1 MVDIMTSEQRS
12 ALMSRIR
19 SVDTKPEL
27 LVRRALHAIGY
38 RFRTHVRGLPGR
50 PDLVFTKRRA
60 VIFVHGC
67 FWHRHGC
74 KKTYVPKVREE
85 FWGGKFEANTSRDE
99 RNQSQLLQ
107 SGWRVLIVWE
117 CEVESDNTLIDR
129 IIAFLAAAHHLTTR
143 RRLPGRRG
151 NSR

>member
-1 MVDIMTSEQRS
+1 MVDIMTTEQRS
-12 ALMSRIR
+12 ALMCRIR

-27 LVRRALHAIGY
+27 FVRRALHAMGY

-85 FWGGKFEANTSRDE
+85 FWGEKFAANTSRDE
-99 RNQSQLLQ
+99 RNQSQLIQ

-117 CEVESDNTLIDR
+117 CEVENDDTLLDR
-129 IIAFLAAAHHLTTR
+129 MVAFLG
-143 RRLPGRRG
+143 PPVFKPK
-151 NSR
+151 

>member
-1 MVDIMTSEQRS
+1 MADIMTTEQRS

-27 LVRRALHAIGY
+27 FVRRALHAIGY

-85 FWGGKFEANTSRDE
+85 FWGGKFAANTSRDE
-99 RNQSQLLQ
+99 RNQTQLVRL
-107 SGWRVLIVWE
+107 GWRVLIVWE

-129 IIAFLAAAHHLTTR
+129 MVAFLG
-143 RRLPGRRG
+143 PPVI
-151 NSR
+151 NQK

>member
-1 MVDIMTSEQRS
+1 MVDIMTTEQRS

-27 LVRRALHAIGY
+27 SVRRALHAMGY

-74 KKTYVPKVREE
+74 RKTYVPKVREE
-85 FWGGKFEANTSRDE
+85 FWGGKFKTNVDRDE
-99 RNQSQLLQ
+99 RNRLQLMET
-107 SGWRVLIVWE
+107 GWRVLVVWE
-117 CEVESDNTLIDR
+117 CEVENDDTALDR
-129 IIAFLAAAHHLTTR
+129 IVAFLGPTVF
-143 RRLPGRRG
+143 
-151 NSR
+151 NQ

>member
-1 MVDIMTSEQRS
+1 MVDIMTTEQRS

-27 LVRRALHAIGY
+27 FVRRALHALGY

-74 KKTYVPKVREE
+74 RKTTVPKVREE
-85 FWGGKFEANTSRDE
+85 FWDGKFTANTNRDQ
-99 RNQSQLLQ
+99 RNQSQLAQ
-107 SGWRVLIVWE
+107 SGWKVLIVWE
-117 CEVESDNTLIDR
+117 CEVENDSTLLDR
-129 IIAFLAAAHHLTTR
+129 IVGFLGPTVFGHK
-143 RRLPGRRG
+143 
-151 NSR
+151 

>member
-1 MVDIMTSEQRS
+1 MVDIMTAEQRS

-27 LVRRALHAIGY
+27 FVRRALHAMGY

-74 KKTYVPKVREE
+74 KKTYVPKVREK
-85 FWGGKFEANTSRDE
+85 FWEGKFAANTSRDE
-99 RNQSQLLQ
+99 RNQSQLVQ
-107 SGWRVLIVWE
+107 SGWRVLVVWE
-117 CEVESDNTLIDR
+117 CEH
-129 IIAFLAAAHHLTTR
+129 FTTR
-143 RRLPGRRG
+143 RRLPGRPGSKR
-151 NSR
+151 

>member
-1 MVDIMTSEQRS
+1 MVDIMTVEQRS

-27 LVRRALHAIGY
+27 FVRRALHAMGY
-38 RFRTHVRGLPGR
+38 RFRTHVRDLPGR
-50 PDLVFTKRRA
+50 PDLVFTKRHA

-85 FWGGKFEANTSRDE
+85 FWGSKFAANTSRDE
-99 RNQSQLLQ
+99 RNQSQLVQ
-107 SGWRVLIVWE
+107 SGWRVLVVWE
-117 CEVESDNTLIDR
+117 CEVESDDTIIDR
-129 IIAFLAAAHHLTTR
+129 MVAFLGPPVFEDTAQTVSTDYK
-143 RRLPGRRG
+143 
-151 NSR
+151 SY

>member
-1 MVDIMTSEQRS
+1 MSSGMVDIMTTEQRS

-27 LVRRALHAIGY
+27 FVRRALHAMGY

-50 PDLVFTKRRA
+50 PDLVFTRRRA
-60 VIFVHGC
+60 VVFVHGC

-85 FWGGKFEANTSRDE
+85 FWQGKFKTNVDRDE
-99 RNQSQLLQ
+99 RNRLQLLET
-107 SGWRVLIVWE
+107 GWRVMVVWE
-117 CEVESDNTLIDR
+117 CEVENDDSVLDR
-129 IIAFLAAAHHLTTR
+129 IVSFLGPTVFKLQ
-143 RRLPGRRG
+143 
-151 NSR
+151 

>member
-1 MVDIMTSEQRS
+1 MTTEQRS

-27 LVRRALHAIGY
+27 FVRRTLHAMGY

-50 PDLVFTKRRA
+50 PDLVFTRRRA
-60 VIFVHGC
+60 VVFVHGC

-85 FWGGKFEANTSRDE
+85 FWQGKFKTNVDRDE
-99 RNQSQLLQ
+99 RNRLQLLET
-107 SGWRVLIVWE
+107 GWRVMVVWE
-117 CEVESDNTLIDR
+117 CEVENDDSVLDR
-129 IIAFLAAAHHLTTR
+129 IVSFLGPTVFKLQ
-143 RRLPGRRG
+143 
-151 NSR
+151 